1 MEHHTTTDESAQM
14 IHAGF
19 NDVTKDIG
27 EVKQDMAEVKQRL
40 GRIET
45 LFLEEQKRKIED
57 LEKLM
62 KKLGDAL
69 AV

>member
-14 IHAGF
+14 INAGF
-19 NDVTKDIG
+19 NDVTRDIG
-27 EVKQDMAEVKQRL
+27 EVKQDMAEAKQRL

-57 LEKLM
+57 LEKRM

-69 AV
+69 VI